1 MSTQQKP
8 EYSSF
13 AMSAKDVAD
22 YLEQN
27 PDFFQKRDALL
38 LKMHIAHG
46 SGDAISILEYQ
57 TERLREQNISLQE
70 KLRSLV
76 SVARENDRLGER
88 IHRLTLSLLV
98 ATSIDEVIENLQTSF
113 KKDFQAQWCQ
123 VFLFKQNGLE
133 NIENQQCVIEKDEQV
148 CEHFKNFFK
157 ANRPLCGRLKDQQL
171 AILFNDQASQVGSA
185 VLLPL
190 GSHGKLGMIAIG
202 SADPLR
208 FHSSMGTIYLNQL
221 ADVITQSIKR
231 YL

>member
-13 AMSAKDVAD
+13 DMTAKDVAD

-27 PDFFQKRDALL
+27 PDFFLERDELL
-38 LKMHIAHG
+38 LKMAITHG

-57 TERLREQNISLQE
+57 TERLREHNARLQE
-70 KLRSLV
+70 KLRTLV

-88 IHRLTLSLLV
+88 IHRLILSLL
-98 ATSIDEVIENLQTSF
+98 AAKSIDEVIENLETAF
-113 KKDFQAQWCQ
+113 KRNFQAECCH
-123 VFLFKQNGLE
+123 VYLFHQEGFSD
-133 NIENQQCVIEKDEQV
+133 IEHQHCVIEKNEQV
-148 CEHFKNFFK
+148 SEHFKNFFK
-157 ANRPLCGRLKDQQL
+157 ANRPLCGRLKEQQL

-202 SADPLR
+202 SADSQR
-208 FHSSMGTIYLNQL
+208 FSSSMGTIYLNQL